1 MLTYQP
7 PKSTV
12 FVFVLSLA
20 WLAAACSP
28 GAPAPAAEAAVPHLE
43 ALVSAAATGS
53 SEDLLDLVQLSQLP
67 CTTVEGLGGPP
78 KCQAGEA
85 EGTLVEVLPVLGPEG
100 HHMRRTELSSWTGI
114 DGAQLYAAFRTSESV
129 YSDEFYPAGEYGVA
143 FLLPDEA
150 NVVVFQVTQDG
161 IVRLDYHV
169 PQTINELLKQSEV
182 ILGPASP
189 LY

>member
-1 MLTYQP
+1 MLTYKP
-7 PKSTV
+7 PKSTM
-12 FVFVLSLA
+12 FVFVLTLA

-28 GAPAPAAEAAVPHLE
+28 GAPGPAAEAAVPHLE

-53 SEDLLDLVQLSQLP
+53 SEDLLDLIQFSSLP
-67 CTTVEGLGGPP
+67 CTSAEGLGGAP

-114 DGAQLYAAFRTSESV
+114 DGAQLYAAFRTPEST

-143 FLLPDEA
+143 FLLPDGS

-169 PQTINELLKQSEV
+169 PQTIDQLLEQSEV
-182 ILGPASP
+182 IIGPASP

>member
-169 PQTINELLKQSEV
+169 PQTIDDLLEQSEV

>member
-1 MLTYQP
+1 MLTYTP
-7 PKSTV
+7 PKSILL
-12 FVFVLSLA
+12 VFVLTLA
-20 WLAAACSP
+20 WLPAACSP
-28 GAPAPAAEAAVPHLE
+28 GTPAPAAEAEVPNLD

-53 SEDLLDLVQLSQLP
+53 SEDLLDLVQLSSLP
-67 CTTVEGLGGPP
+67 CTNAEGLGGAP

-100 HHMRRTELSSWTGI
+100 HHMRRSELSSWTGI
-114 DGAQLYAAFRTSESV
+114 DGAKLYAAFRTPQSV

-143 FLLPDEA
+143 FLLPDGS
-150 NVVVFQVTQDG
+150 NVVVFQITQDG

-169 PQTINELLKQSEV
+169 PQTIDELLEQSQV
-182 ILGPASP
+182 IIGPASP